1 MCFFAGLALNYL
13 LQNNFKENVGM
24 RPKARKI
31 GVLVTDGKSQDDII
45 ANSQSLR
52 DQDIEL
58 YAIGTFKTLFP
69 SLVFLTV
76 IMSIPCMSTCS
87 LWLTH
92 TGVKNAD
99 ENELRSIA
107 SDPEEIHMYNVAD
120 FSFLLDIVDDLTNNL
135 CNSVKGPGTGP
146 PCGHCTY
153 ITFSVYSF
161 TNSASEMRSR
171 RLKII
176 IA

>member
-1 MCFFAGLALNYL
+1 
-13 LQNNFKENVGM
+13 
-24 RPKARKI
+24 
-31 GVLVTDGKSQDDII
+31 
-45 ANSQSLR
+45 
-52 DQDIEL
+52 
-58 YAIGTFKTLFP
+58 
-69 SLVFLTV
+69 
-76 IMSIPCMSTCS
+76 MSIPVMSTCS
-87 LWLTH
+87 LCLTH

-153 ITFSVYSF
+153 VPLHFHFIHLQTFEDQNCIVL
-161 TNSASEMRSR
+161 TVLLWSELRNG
-171 RLKII
+171 LY
-176 IA
+176 